1 MMGKQWVQHR
11 SHDGVH
17 FVGDMIWRVFLAK
30 RLPMDRLSTL
40 LSQFGVRAKLFFNG
54 KQCGLASYDGAEG
67 RGYIHL
73 LQAGSVNLQR
83 ADGRGLLLTR
93 PSLIFM
99 PRPGRHQLFAGESEG
114 AQLLCASMEF
124 GGGVDNPL
132 SASLPDCL
140 VLSLDDLPMLADTLK
155 WMFRE
160 AAGSH
165 CGKEAALER
174 LFELLVI
181 LLFRHLLDHHQLHT
195 GMMAGLADPRLSR
208 SLSQIHNAPHLA
220 WSVAGMAS
228 ESNMSRAAYAVH
240 FRAVIGQ
247 TPADYL
253 LSWRI
258 SLAQKRL
265 REGRSIT
272 LIAAEVGY
280 ESPSALAR
288 AFRRK
293 TGYSPQE
300 WIKDL
305 AGGENRALT

>member
-1 MMGKQWVQHR
+1 
-11 SHDGVH
+11 
-17 FVGDMIWRVFLAK
+17 
-30 RLPMDRLSTL
+30 MDRLSTL
-40 LSQFGVRAKLFFNG
+40 LSQFGVRANLFYSGKL
-54 KQCGLASYDGAEG
+54 CGLASYDGAEG
-67 RGYIHL
+67 SGYIHL
-73 LQAGSVNLQR
+73 LEAGSVTLLGPDRKN
-83 ADGRGLLLTR
+83 LLLIR

-99 PRPGRHQLFAGESEG
+99 PRPSRHQLFAGESEG
-114 AQLLCASMEF
+114 ARLLCASMAFE
-124 GGGVDNPL
+124 GGVDNPL

-140 VLSLDDLPMLADTLK
+140 VLPLDELPMLADTLK
-155 WMFRE
+155 WMFSE

-165 CGKEAALER
+165 CGREAALDR

-195 GMMAGLADPRLSR
+195 GMIAGLADPRLSR
-208 SLSQIHNAPHLA
+208 SLLQIHNAPHLA
-220 WSVAGMAS
+220 WSIAGLAS

-240 FRAVIGQ
+240 FRATIGQ
-247 TPADYL
+247 TPADYI

-293 TGYSPQE
+293 TCYSPRD
-300 WIKDL
+300 WINGVAGVKDG
-305 AGGENRALT
+305 AMT

>member
-1 MMGKQWVQHR
+1 
-11 SHDGVH
+11 
-17 FVGDMIWRVFLAK
+17 
-30 RLPMDRLSTL
+30 MDRLSTL
-40 LSQFGVRAKLFFNG
+40 LSQFGVRANLFYSGKL
-54 KQCGLASYDGAEG
+54 CGLASYDGAEG
-67 RGYIHL
+67 CGYIHL
-73 LQAGSVNLQR
+73 LEAGSVTLLGPDR
-83 ADGRGLLLTR
+83 KDLLLTR

-99 PRPGRHQLFAGESEG
+99 PRPSRHQLFVGESEG

-124 GGGVDNPL
+124 EGGVDNPL
-132 SASLPDCL
+132 SASLPNCL
-140 VLSLDDLPMLADTLK
+140 VLSLDELPMLADTLK

-160 AAGSH
+160 AAAAH
-165 CGKEAALER
+165 CGREAALER

-195 GMMAGLADPRLSR
+195 GIMAGLADPRLSR
-208 SLSQIHNAPHLA
+208 SLLQIHNAPHLA
-220 WSVAGMAS
+220 WSIAGLAS

-240 FRAVIGQ
+240 FRATIGQ

-272 LIAAEVGY
+272 LIASEVGY

-293 TGYSPQE
+293 TGYSPRD
-300 WIKDL
+300 WINGVAGSKD
-305 AGGENRALT
+305 GGMT

>member
-1 MMGKQWVQHR
+1 
-11 SHDGVH
+11 
-17 FVGDMIWRVFLAK
+17 
-30 RLPMDRLSTL
+30 MDRLSTL
-40 LSQFGVRAKLFFNG
+40 LSQFGVRANLFYSGKL
-54 KQCGLASYDGAEG
+54 CGLASYDGAEG
-67 RGYIHL
+67 CGYVHL
-73 LQAGSVNLQR
+73 LQAGSVTL
-83 ADGRGLLLTR
+83 RGSDRKELLLVR

-99 PRPGRHQLFAGESEG
+99 PRPSRHQLFAGESEG
-114 AQLLCASMEF
+114 AQLLCATMEF
-124 GGGVDNPL
+124 EGGVDNPL

-140 VLSLDDLPMLADTLK
+140 VLSLDELPMLADTLK

-160 AAGSH
+160 AAGSQR
-165 CGKEAALER
+165 GREAALER

-195 GMMAGLADPRLSR
+195 GIMAGLADARLSR
-208 SLSQIHNAPHLA
+208 SLLQIHKAPHLA
-220 WSVAGMAS
+220 WSIAGLAS

-293 TGYSPQE
+293 TGYSPRD
-300 WIKDL
+300 WIKDV
-305 AGGENRALT
+305 AGGEDSAMT

>member
-1 MMGKQWVQHR
+1 
-11 SHDGVH
+11 
-17 FVGDMIWRVFLAK
+17 
-30 RLPMDRLSTL
+30 MDRLSTL
-40 LSQFGVRAKLFFNG
+40 LSQFGVRANLFYSGKL
-54 KQCGLASYDGAEG
+54 CGLASYDGAEG
-67 RGYIHL
+67 CGYIHL
-73 LQAGSVNLQR
+73 LEAGSVT
-83 ADGRGLLLTR
+83 LLGPDRQDLRLIR

-99 PRPGRHQLFAGESEG
+99 PRPSRHQLFAGESEG

-124 GGGVDNPL
+124 EGGVDNPL

-140 VLSLDDLPMLADTLK
+140 VLSLDALPMLADTLK

-165 CGKEAALER
+165 CGREAALER

-195 GMMAGLADPRLSR
+195 GVMAGLADPRLSR
-208 SLSQIHNAPHLA
+208 SLLQIHNAPHLA
-220 WSVAGMAS
+220 WSIAGLAS

-240 FRAVIGQ
+240 FRATIGQ

-293 TGYSPQE
+293 TGYSPRD
-300 WIKDL
+300 WIKGV
-305 AGGENRALT
+305 AGGEDGAMT

>member
-1 MMGKQWVQHR
+1 
-11 SHDGVH
+11 
-17 FVGDMIWRVFLAK
+17 
-30 RLPMDRLSTL
+30 MDRLSIL
-40 LSQFGVRAKLFFNG
+40 LSQFGVRANLFYNG
-54 KQCGLASYDGAEG
+54 RLCGLASYDDTER

-73 LQAGSVNLQR
+73 LQAGSVTLQGPDR
-83 ADGRGLLLTR
+83 KDVLLTR

-99 PRPGRHQLFAGESEG
+99 PRPSRHQLFAGESEG

-124 GGGVDNPL
+124 EGGVDNPL
-132 SASLPDCL
+132 STSLPDCL
-140 VLSLDDLPMLADTLK
+140 VLSLDELPMLADTLK
-155 WMFRE
+155 WMFGEAAGGHCGRE
-160 AAGSH
+160 AA
-165 CGKEAALER
+165 LDR
-174 LFELLVI
+174 LFELLII
-181 LLFRHLLDHHQLHT
+181 LLFRHLLDHHQLRT
-195 GMMAGLADPRLSR
+195 GMMAGLADSRLAR
-208 SLSQIHNAPHLA
+208 SLVQIHDAPQRA
-220 WSVAGMAS
+220 WSIAELAS

-293 TGYSPQE
+293 TGYSPRD
-300 WIKDL
+300 WMKDL
-305 AGGENRALT
+305 AGEDDGSMA

>member
-1 MMGKQWVQHR
+1 MPGAAIGRMAWVLGFEPV
-11 SHDGVH
+11 SP
-17 FVGDMIWRVFLAK
+17 AK
-30 RLPMDRLSTL
+30 GLPMDRLSTL
-40 LSQFGVRAKLFFNG
+40 LSQFGVRANLFYSGKL
-54 KQCGLASYDGAEG
+54 CGLASYDGAEG
-67 RGYIHL
+67 SGYIHL
-73 LQAGSVNLQR
+73 LEAGSVTLLGPNR
-83 ADGRGLLLTR
+83 KDLLLIR

-99 PRPGRHQLFAGESEG
+99 PRPSRHQVFAGESEG
-114 AQLLCASMEF
+114 ARLLCASMAFE
-124 GGGVDNPL
+124 GGVDNPL

-140 VLSLDDLPMLADTLK
+140 VLPLDELPMLADTLK
-155 WMFRE
+155 WIFSE

-165 CGKEAALER
+165 CGREAALDR

-195 GMMAGLADPRLSR
+195 GIMAGLADPRLSR
-208 SLSQIHNAPHLA
+208 SLLQIHNAPQLA
-220 WSVAGMAS
+220 WSIAGLAS

-240 FRAVIGQ
+240 FRATIGQ

-293 TGYSPQE
+293 TGYSPRD
-300 WIKDL
+300 WINGVAGVKDG
-305 AGGENRALT
+305 AMT

>member
-1 MMGKQWVQHR
+1 
-11 SHDGVH
+11 
-17 FVGDMIWRVFLAK
+17 
-30 RLPMDRLSTL
+30 MDRLSTL
-40 LSQFGVRAKLFFNG
+40 LSQFGVRANLFYSGKL
-54 KQCGLASYDGAEG
+54 CGLASYDGAEG
-67 RGYIHL
+67 SGYIHL
-73 LQAGSVNLQR
+73 LEAGSVTLLGPDRKN
-83 ADGRGLLLTR
+83 LLLIR

-99 PRPGRHQLFAGESEG
+99 PRPSRHQLFAGESEG
-114 AQLLCASMEF
+114 ARLLCASMAFE
-124 GGGVDNPL
+124 GGVDNPL

-140 VLSLDDLPMLADTLK
+140 VLPLDELPMLADTLK
-155 WMFRE
+155 WMFSE

-165 CGKEAALER
+165 CGREAALER

-181 LLFRHLLDHHQLHT
+181 LLFRHLLDQHQLHT
-195 GMMAGLADPRLSR
+195 GIMAGLADPRLSR
-208 SLSQIHNAPHLA
+208 SLLQIHSAPHLA
-220 WSVAGMAS
+220 WSIAALAS

-240 FRAVIGQ
+240 FRATIGQ

-293 TGYSPQE
+293 TGYSPRD
-300 WIKDL
+300 WINGVAGVKDG
-305 AGGENRALT
+305 AMT

>member
-1 MMGKQWVQHR
+1 
-11 SHDGVH
+11 
-17 FVGDMIWRVFLAK
+17 
-30 RLPMDRLSTL
+30 MDRLSTL
-40 LSQFGVRAKLFFNG
+40 LSQFGVRANLFYSGKL
-54 KQCGLASYDGAEG
+54 CGLSSYDGAEG
-67 RGYIHL
+67 SGYIHL
-73 LQAGSVNLQR
+73 LEAGSVTLLR
-83 ADGRGLLLTR
+83 PDRKDLLLIR

-99 PRPGRHQLFAGESEG
+99 PRPSRHQLFAGESEG
-114 AQLLCASMEF
+114 ARLLCASMEF
-124 GGGVDNPL
+124 EGGVDNPL

-140 VLSLDDLPMLADTLK
+140 VLPLDELPMLADTLK
-155 WMFRE
+155 WMFSE

-165 CGKEAALER
+165 CGREAALER

-195 GMMAGLADPRLSR
+195 GIMAGLADPRLSR
-208 SLSQIHNAPHLA
+208 SLLQIHNAPHLA
-220 WSVAGMAS
+220 WSIAGLAS

-240 FRAVIGQ
+240 FRATIGQ

-293 TGYSPQE
+293 TGYSPRD
-300 WIKDL
+300 WINGVAGVKDG
-305 AGGENRALT
+305 ATT